1 MKTLKKR
8 IEASLKNLESGDW
21 TFNRCAS
28 YVVEVMHDDMND
40 KERDACWTIIL
51 YCKRKESEA
60 QRLTTP
66 LISFRPD
73 LAPIRTDFLPDRG
86 YFVDECASWGRKQ
99 RTCAVADG

>member
-1 MKTLKKR
+1 MDEDIKKR

-60 QRLTTP
+60 QRKWQQERESKT
-66 LISFRPD
+66 SEK
-73 LAPIRTDFLPDRG
+73 PIVSEINTNPIP
-86 YFVDECASWGRKQ
+86 Q
-99 RTCAVADG
+99 NT